1 MRNNNGA
8 AIRKLSYRSFR
19 KNRMR
24 NVFAALAIILTCMLF
39 TASFSLV
46 SGMMQVA
53 QEQTMREVGGKFHA
67 GLKEATREQYEKTA
81 ADPLVKKSS
90 YNVLLGYAENIRK
103 RSAELRYFP
112 KDADLSDFFIELEE
126 GRLPEAE
133 NEIVADTFVMDE
145 CKIPYAVGEKIQLS
159 FTFLGKKIQKEFV
172 ISGWY
177 QGDYI
182 SHASELLLSEAY
194 WKELKGN
201 LTDEDFVKWGKEHPN
216 DSGVGLMAV
225 NFFFKND
232 SNIEETVKKV
242 ISNAGYEPGTELRYG
257 VNWAYMGSRLSEVD
271 PLTLVILGG
280 AVLVILL
287 TGYLIIYNI
296 FQISVLSDIRFYGLL
311 KTIGTTK
318 KQIRRMVRRQA
329 LLLSVIGIPVGL
341 LAGYGIGKRALP
353 FAMSFMDYKNMEISL
368 QFHPLIF
375 VFGAGFSALTVFLSC
390 RKPGKIAGSVSPVEA
405 VKYTEAS
412 AAKKKKRKRK
422 RGFRLSAMAFANLGR
437 NKKKSAVVISAITLS
452 MVLFTLVMT
461 GVGSFRIEK
470 FMDERIVGDYLL
482 SSINVTSSAPAS
494 AAYQVEKDFE
504 KTADSQEG
512 VLQKDEL
519 WWSGYGRDIVMSDA
533 DLEKY
538 RKLDQEGKLS
548 HDEFT
553 ASRLDQVLAG
563 EGNMGGYFYG
573 YTDSLL
579 KNLKVLDGTLDIEKF
594 QNGDYILIDRFLGE
608 EWLSADEGLYHPGDM
623 VSVQCMTENST
634 AHEITDDSGET
645 IDVWYDNL
653 ETKEYEV
660 MAVVEIPY
668 SMNTHRFSANA
679 MDAVLPL
686 REFKERPLN
695 SECFALSYQVEE
707 AYQDAFEQAIKEYT
721 EQKSMEMGY
730 LSKNSLRAEFSGM
743 VNVISTI
750 GLALSGVIAFI
761 GILNFINA
769 VITGI
774 IARRREFAMLESIGM
789 TRGQLQRMLIYE
801 GIFYVVIAGAA
812 SLLLGSVMAWQVFT
826 ALNHVIMFFEYRFQ
840 ILPFVIMLPIL
851 LLTAV
856 AGPLAAFQRVKK
868 KSIVER
874 LRETE

>member
-8 AIRKLSYRSFR
+8 AIRKLSRRSFR
-19 KNRMR
+19 NNHMR
-24 NVFAALAIILTCMLF
+24 NAFAALAIILTCMLF

-67 GLKEATREQYEKTA
+67 GLKDATREQYEKA
-81 ADPLVKKSS
+81 IADPLVKKSS
-90 YNVLLGYAENIRK
+90 YNILLGFAENIQK

-133 NEIVADTFVMDE
+133 NEIVVDTFVMDE
-145 CKIPYAVGEKIQLS
+145 CEVPYAIGEKIPLS
-159 FTFLGKKIQKEFV
+159 FTFLGEKIQKEFV

-182 SHASELLLSEAY
+182 SHASEVLFSEAY

-216 DSGVGLMAV
+216 DDGVGLMSV
-225 NFFFKND
+225 NLFFKNA
-232 SNIEETVKKV
+232 SNIEETVRTV
-242 ISNAGYEPGTELRYG
+242 ISNAGYEPGTELEYG
-257 VNWAYMGSRLSEVD
+257 VNWAYMESRIAAVD
-271 PLTLVILGG
+271 PLTLVVLGG

-296 FQISVLSDIRFYGLL
+296 FQISVMSDIRFYGLL
-311 KTIGTTK
+311 KTIGTTA

-329 LLLSVIGIPVGL
+329 LFLSIIGIPVGL
-341 LAGYGIGKRALP
+341 LTGYVIGKRVLP
-353 FAMSFMDYKNMEISL
+353 FSVSFMDYKNMEISL
-368 QFHPLIF
+368 HFHPLIF

-405 VKYTEAS
+405 VKYTEVSAS
-412 AAKKKKRKRK
+412 KKNKRKQKGR
-422 RGFRLSAMAFANLGR
+422 FSLLAMAFANLGR
-437 NKKKSAVVISAITLS
+437 NKKKTGVVISAIALS
-452 MVLFTLVMT
+452 MILFTLVMT

-470 FMDERIVGDYLL
+470 FMDDRIVGDYLL
-482 SSINVTSSAPAS
+482 GSTNITSSAPVT
-494 AAYQVEKDFE
+494 AAYEIEENFE
-504 KTADSQEG
+504 HLADSQEG

-533 DLEKY
+533 DLEQY
-538 RKLDQEGKLS
+538 RTLDQEGKLS

-553 ASRLDQVLAG
+553 AYRLDQVLAG
-563 EGNMGGYFYG
+563 EANMGGQFYG

-579 KNLKVLDGTLDIEKF
+579 KNLKVLEGTLDIEKF
-594 QNGDYILIDRFLGE
+594 QNGDYILIGRLLGE
-608 EWLSADEGLYHPGDM
+608 EWLSAEEGLYHPGDM
-623 VSVQCMTENST
+623 VSVQCMTEDSQF
-634 AHEITDDSGET
+634 HEITDDSGET
-645 IDVWYDNL
+645 IDGWYDNM

-668 SMNTHRFSANA
+668 SMDVHHYSSNA

-686 REFKERPLN
+686 REFKEKPLN
-695 SECFALSYQVEE
+695 SERFALSYQVEE
-707 AYQDAFEQAIKEYT
+707 KYQDAFEEAVKEYT
-721 EQKSMEMGY
+721 ELESMEMGY

-750 GLALSGVIAFI
+750 GLTLSGVIAFI

-774 IARRREFAMLESIGM
+774 IARKREFAMLESIGM
-789 TRGQLQRMLIYE
+789 TKGQLQRMLVYE
-801 GIFYVVIAGAA
+801 GISYVVIAGVI
-812 SLLLGSVMAWQVFT
+812 SLCLGSVMAWQLFT
-826 ALNHVIMFFEYRFQ
+826 ALNEVILFFEYRFQ

-851 LLTAV
+851 LLAAI
-856 AGPLAAFQRVKK
+856 AGPVAAFRRMRK